1 MIRKMLLAILLC
13 ICISA
18 CASKPD
24 YRTSEKITVG
34 VLYFERNSTMAE
46 LEPYRASLTDMFI
59 TELEK
64 MPELQVV
71 ERSRLD
77 QIMSELELTELGAI
91 DPETAQRIGR
101 LMGAQALYYGSFF
114 TMFGKEMRLDGRLV
128 RVETG
133 AILAAGEHTSKIDDK
148 KLFRMVGNVSKIIA
162 GKVKA
167 KHKELIADGFYS
179 RGRTAEE
186 ENDMDSAIRYYQK
199 ALQYYDRHELSREA
213 LERSGP

>member
-1 MIRKMLLAILLC
+1 MIRKMLLTILLC
-13 ICISA
+13 ICIGA

-24 YRTSEKITVG
+24 YKLSEKVTVG
-34 VLYFERNSTMAE
+34 VLYFENNTTIE
-46 LEPYRASLTDMFI
+46 GLEAYRAGLTDMFI

-91 DPETAQRIGR
+91 DPQTAQKIGR

-133 AILAAGEHTSKIDDK
+133 AILAAGEHTSKIDDR
-148 KLFRMVGNVSKIIA
+148 KLFRMVGSVSKIIA

-179 RGRTAEE
+179 KGRTAED
-186 ENDMDSAIRYYQK
+186 ENDTDSAVGYYQK
-199 ALQYYDRHELSREA
+199 ALQYYDGHELSRTA
-213 LERSGP
+213 LERLQP